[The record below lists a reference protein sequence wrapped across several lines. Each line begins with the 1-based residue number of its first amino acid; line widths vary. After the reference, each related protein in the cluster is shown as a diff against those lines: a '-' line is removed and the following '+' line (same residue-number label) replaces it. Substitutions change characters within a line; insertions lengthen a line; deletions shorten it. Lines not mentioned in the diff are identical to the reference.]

1 MPLELRQIIF
11 LPDDLISALH
21 SKNRMSQPKL
31 FEGELVGCYAKP
43 GPQVFATVKTADG
56 NGTTADVQIAN
67 DVVLDALLRFC
78 MENNILL
85 PPQAK
90 KTVVVHHDYVVLE
103 MGFDLCG

>member
-11 LPDDLISALH
+11 LPDDLICALS
-21 SKNRMSQPKL
+21 SKNRMSEPKL
-31 FEGELVGCYAKP
+31 YDGELVGYRAKP
-43 GPQVFATVKTADG
+43 GPQVFATVKAANG
-56 NGTTADVQIAN
+56 NGDTVDVQIAN

-78 MENNILL
+78 MENNITL
-85 PPQAK
+85 PQQAK

>member
-43 GPQVFATVKTADG
+43 GPQVFAVG
-56 NGTTADVQIAN
+56 
-67 DVVLDALLRFC
+67 
-78 MENNILL
+78 ME
-85 PPQAK
+85 
-90 KTVVVHHDYVVLE
+90 
-103 MGFDLCG
+103 GC